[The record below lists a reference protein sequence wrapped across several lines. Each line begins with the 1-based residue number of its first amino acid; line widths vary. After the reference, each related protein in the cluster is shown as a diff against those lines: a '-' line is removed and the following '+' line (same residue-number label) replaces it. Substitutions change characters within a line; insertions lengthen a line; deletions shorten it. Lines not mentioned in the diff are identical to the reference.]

1 MNFES
6 IKYILLSS
14 IYILLSSEEEPK
26 TGAFEY
32 SFSLLYNPETT
43 LRIEEKTVS
52 EFLAD
57 FGISEIVTYDASH

>member
-14 IYILLSSEEEPK
+14 IYILRACRQKRNQKQECLNIH
-26 TGAFEY
+26 
-32 SFSLLYNPETT
+32 SLLNPETT

-52 EFLAD
+52 D
-57 FGISEIVTYDASH
+57 